1 MTYQAILFDF
11 GGVIGSSPLAGF
23 TAYERE
29 AGLAAGFITGLN
41 TVDPDGNA
49 WACMERGELDEATF
63 FARFEDEARQR
74 GGTLDARALFGR
86 LGVRVRPEMVAAVH
100 ALRERYTVACV
111 SNNMKLGHGL
121 AMSASPEAAAEVE
134 AACATFH
141 RVFESRVVGMRK
153 PEVRFY
159 QHVCDALGVAPAACV
174 FLDDLGLNLKPARA
188 LGMATIKV
196 GDPAAALRELEAV
209 LGHSI

>member
-1 MTYQAILFDF
+1 MSYQAILFDF
-11 GGVIGSSPLAGF
+11 GGVIGTSPIASF

-29 AGLAAGFITGLN
+29 AGLPAGFITGLN

-49 WACMERGELDEATF
+49 WARMERGELDEATF
-63 FARFEDEARQR
+63 FARFEDEARRR
-74 GGTLDARALFGR
+74 GGALDARALFGR
-86 LGVRVRPEMVAAVH
+86 LGVRVRPEMVAAVR
-100 ALRERYTVACV
+100 ALRARYTVACV
-111 SNNMKLGHGL
+111 SNNMPLGHGL
-121 AMSASPEAAAEVE
+121 AMSASPETAAEV
-134 AACATFH
+134 ADACAAFH

-153 PEVRFY
+153 PEARFY
-159 QHVCDALGVAPAACV
+159 QHVCGALGVAPAACV

-209 LGHSI
+209 LGHAI